1 MARSGAMA
9 GMVRRAASLVFGLL
23 GMLALVMPVLA
34 GDRAQ
39 LDLIGYSADGSYFAF
54 EEFGVQDG
62 SGFAYSSIYVVD
74 LVDDSWVVGTP
85 IRVLADDEQTS
96 LSAIRVQA
104 QTAAASYLTMLG
116 ITEPAE
122 FVAMLGDGLP
132 DTDGQSLRFG
142 VPAFGVGTVAGSHGL
157 ELTRFDTSS
166 ATPCQEWFGSPP
178 RGYQL
183 SLVDEAG
190 SRIVHRDESLPRS
203 RGCPVDYRLYG
214 VVLPFAPEPLSHAV
228 AILSVYTFG
237 FEGPDRRFIVV
248 PLGF

>member
-1 MARSGAMA
+1 MA
-9 GMVRRAASLVFGLL
+9 GMVRRAASLVFGILGTIVLL
-23 GMLALVMPVLA
+23 IAPALG

-39 LDLIGYSADGSYFAF
+39 LDLIGYSEDGSYFAF

-62 SGFAYSSIYVVD
+62 SGFAYSSIYIVD

-85 IRVLADDEQTS
+85 IRVLAEDEAVP
-96 LSAIRVQA
+96 LPEIRA
-104 QTAAASYLTMLG
+104 EAAAKAANYITTLG
-116 ITEPAE
+116 IAVPAE
-122 FVAMLGDGLP
+122 LVAMVGDGVP
-132 DTDGQSLRFG
+132 DSDGQRLTFG
-142 VPAFGVGTVAGSHGL
+142 MPGQDAGAVIGSHSL

-166 ATPCQEWFGSPP
+166 ATPCQQWFSSPP

-183 SLVDEAG
+183 TIADDAG
-190 SRIVHRDESLPRS
+190 KRVVNRDTSLPRS

-214 VVLPFAPEPLSHAV
+214 VALPFAADPLGAAV
-228 AILSVYTFG
+228 AIISVYSFG